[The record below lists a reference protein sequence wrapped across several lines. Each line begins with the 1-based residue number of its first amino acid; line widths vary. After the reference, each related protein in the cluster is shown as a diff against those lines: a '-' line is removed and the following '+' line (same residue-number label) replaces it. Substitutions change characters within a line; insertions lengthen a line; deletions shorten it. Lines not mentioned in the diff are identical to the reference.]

1 MIIMVNKVSVY
12 IRNMLRGM
20 CNFCVLAEI
29 LEHFSINVINTWQEM
44 PTLKIIIQRLDIQNE
59 LYKKWYSSN
68 IFNPSEALILEY
80 SAITHFITT
89 TGIN

>member
-1 MIIMVNKVSVY
+1 
-12 IRNMLRGM
+12 M

-29 LEHFSINVINTWQEM
+29 LEYFSINVINKWQEM

>member
-1 MIIMVNKVSVY
+1 
-12 IRNMLRGM
+12 
-20 CNFCVLAEI
+20 
-29 LEHFSINVINTWQEM
+29 M
-44 PTLKIIIQRLDIQNE
+44 PTLKVIIQRLDIQNE

>member
-1 MIIMVNKVSVY
+1 
-12 IRNMLRGM
+12 M
-20 CNFCVLAEI
+20 CNFWAFAEI
-29 LEHFSINVINTWQEM
+29 LEHFSNNVINTWQEM
-44 PTLKIIIQRLDIQNE
+44 ATHIIQRLDIQNE

-68 IFNPSEALILEY
+68 IFDPSKVLILEY